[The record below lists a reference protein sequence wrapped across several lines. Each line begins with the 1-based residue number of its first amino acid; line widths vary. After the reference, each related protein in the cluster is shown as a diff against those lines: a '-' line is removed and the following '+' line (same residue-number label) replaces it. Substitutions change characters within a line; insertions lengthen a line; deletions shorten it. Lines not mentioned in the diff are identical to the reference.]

1 MKVIWNVVRT
11 KIKIIIV
18 KFWGSFWCYVTI
30 FNRVIDS
37 KI

>member
-18 KFWGSFWCYVTI
+18 KFWGSFGVMLQFLI
-30 FNRVIDS
+30 E
-37 KI
+37 